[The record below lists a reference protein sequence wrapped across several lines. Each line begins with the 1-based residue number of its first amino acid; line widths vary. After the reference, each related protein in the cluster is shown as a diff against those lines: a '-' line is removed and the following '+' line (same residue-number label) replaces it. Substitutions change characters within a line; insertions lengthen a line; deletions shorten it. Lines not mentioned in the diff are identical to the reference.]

1 MVYVHEMKLNLYT
14 CQIHN
19 GNPSDGVIQTLNIKR
34 VKISTYMLLAILDYM
49 IKIGEVP
56 SMLFTKKK
64 TVKG

>member
-1 MVYVHEMKLNLYT
+1 MVYDHEMKLNLYT

-19 GNPSDGVIQTLNIKR
+19 GSPSDGVIQTHNIEW
-34 VKISTYMLLAILDYM
+34 VKISTCMSPAVLDYM